1 MNHQIEAGGDIL
13 SLEDMQKALCSATQ
27 LYGYKSVVLD
37 VVENSK
43 FKNKNNPKVGL
54 IALSTDQTIESDFNK
69 ICNNLPLNIFIN
81 RIHNQNPLTKE
92 NLLKM
97 QDDLESVTHKI
108 LPNEKINT
116 IAYGCT
122 SGTIAIGEDKVKELI
137 LLGKKDCYV
146 TTPVTSAI
154 KAFKQMNVKKIALF
168 TPYPDK
174 VNKTILEYF
183 IKKNIDVTSFTSLNL
198 NLDSEF
204 ANVDPNY
211 ILEISSK
218 LEMKNADALF
228 ISCTALPVLSILD
241 ELEKKLKKPVLSSN
255 QTLIWDTIRSIGYK
269 SPIKGYGKLLEK

>member
-1 MNHQIEAGGDIL
+1 MSITIKHHDA
-13 SLEDMQKALCSATQ
+13 
-27 LYGYKSVVLD
+27 
-37 VVENSK
+37 K
-43 FKNKNNPKVGL
+43 FKKEFNPKVGL
-54 IALSTDQTIESDFNK
+54 VALSTDQTIEGDFNN
-69 ICNNLPLNIFIN
+69 ICKNLPLDIFIN

-97 QDDLESVTHKI
+97 ENDLESVANKI
-108 LPNEKINT
+108 LPDEKINT

-122 SGTIAIGEDKVKELI
+122 SGTIAIGEDKVKEKI
-137 LLGKKDCYV
+137 LLAKPGCYV

-154 KAFKQMNVKKIALF
+154 KAFKQMNIKKIALF
-168 TPYPDK
+168 TPYPDA

-183 IKKNIDVTSFTSLNL
+183 TKKNIEVSSFASLNL

-218 LEMKNADALF
+218 LETKNADALF
-228 ISCTALPVLSILD
+228 ISCTALPVLNILD
-241 ELEKKLKKPVLSSN
+241 KLEQTIKKPVLSSN

-269 SPIKGYGKLLEK
+269 SPIKEYGKLLEN

>member
-1 MNHQIEAGGDIL
+1 MNMVIKHYDA
-13 SLEDMQKALCSATQ
+13 
-27 LYGYKSVVLD
+27 
-37 VVENSK
+37 K
-43 FKNKNNPKVGL
+43 FKKKLNPKVGL
-54 IALSTDQTIESDFNK
+54 IALSTDQTIEKDFKN
-69 ICNNLPLNIFIN
+69 ICSNLPLDIFIN

-97 QDDLESVTHKI
+97 REDLASVTKKI
-108 LPNEKINT
+108 LPDEKLNT

-122 SGTIAIGEDKVKELI
+122 SGTIAIGENNVKEKI
-137 LLGKKDCYV
+137 LSVKPGSYV

-154 KAFKQMNVKKIALF
+154 KAFNQLKINKIALF
-168 TPYPDK
+168 TPYPEA
-174 VNKTILEYF
+174 VNKTILDYF
-183 IKKNIDVTSFTSLNL
+183 NKKNIEVSSFASLNL

-228 ISCTALPVLSILD
+228 ISCTALPVLGILSK
-241 ELEKKLKKPVLSSN
+241 LESKIRKPVLSSN

-269 SPIKGYGKLLEK
+269 SPIKGYGKLLEN

>member
-1 MNHQIEAGGDIL
+1 MTL
-13 SLEDMQKALCSATQ
+13 SIKHID
-27 LYGYKSVVLD
+27 
-37 VVENSK
+37 SK

-69 ICNNLPLNIFIN
+69 ICNDLPLSIFIN

-97 QDDLESVTHKI
+97 QDDLESVTNKI

-122 SGTIAIGEDKVKELI
+122 SGTIAIGEDKVRELI
-137 LLGKKDCYV
+137 LLAKKDCYV
-146 TTPVTSAI
+146 STPITSAL
-154 KAFKQMNVKKIALF
+154 KAFKLMKIKKIALF
-168 TPYPDK
+168 TPYPDS
-174 VNKTILEYF
+174 VNRTILEYF
-183 IKKNIDVTSFTSLNL
+183 IKKNIEVTSFTSLNL

-241 ELEKKLKKPVLSSN
+241 ELEKKLKKTVLSSN

>member
-1 MNHQIEAGGDIL
+1 MSINIKHFI
-13 SLEDMQKALCSATQ
+13 T
-27 LYGYKSVVLD
+27 
-37 VVENSK
+37 K
-43 FKNKNNPKVGL
+43 FKKEFYPKVGL
-54 IALSTDQTIESDFNK
+54 IALSTDQTIEGDFNNVCK
-69 ICNNLPLNIFIN
+69 NLPLDIFIN

-97 QDDLESVTHKI
+97 EKDLESVANKI
-108 LPNEKINT
+108 LPDEKINT

-122 SGTIAIGEDKVKELI
+122 SGTIAIGEDKIKEKI
-137 LLGKKDCYV
+137 LLAKPGCYV

-154 KAFKQMNVKKIALF
+154 KAFKQMNIKKIALF
-168 TPYPDK
+168 TPYPDS

-183 IKKNIDVTSFTSLNL
+183 TKKNIEVLSFASLNL

-218 LEMKNADALF
+218 LETKNADALF
-228 ISCTALPVLSILD
+228 ISCTALPVLNILD
-241 ELEKKLKKPVLSSN
+241 KLEKKIKKPVLSSN

-269 SPIKGYGKLLEK
+269 SPIRGYGKLLEN